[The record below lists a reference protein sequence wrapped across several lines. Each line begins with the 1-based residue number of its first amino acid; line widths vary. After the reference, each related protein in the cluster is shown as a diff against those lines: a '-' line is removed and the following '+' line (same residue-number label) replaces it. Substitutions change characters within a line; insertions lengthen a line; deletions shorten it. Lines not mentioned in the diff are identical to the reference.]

1 MMNSLLF
8 LSHLNESISMSY
20 TKAVLRTIFYQYF
33 LLIVGLTVGF
43 IINAEYVGWKSPLI
57 ARSFYNIFY
66 PVQMDEELCQRIKNF
81 AATRIW
87 ATLGMPSGFKVIE
100 DGLMAEEFYIAKVE
114 YQNQDGRTVTEFH
127 NTRIRWKPWEY
138 YYNDT
143 PETWSEEDFR
153 KYMEEGT
160 LNSQETDKGFRL
172 MRERKELERKKLKT

>member
-8 LSHLNESISMSY
+8 LTHIKESKAMSY

-33 LLIVGLTVGF
+33 LLVVGLTVGF

-57 ARSFYNIFY
+57 VRSFNNIFY
-66 PVQMDEELCQRIKNF
+66 PVQMDEELCKNIKNF

-87 ATLGMPSGFKVIE
+87 STLGMPSGFKVIE

-114 YQNQDGRTVTEFH
+114 YQNQDGKTVTEIL
-127 NTRIRWKPWEY
+127 NTRVRWKPWEY

-143 PETWSEEDFR
+143 PDTWSEEDFK
-153 KYMEEGT
+153 KYIKEGT
-160 LNSQETDKGFRL
+160 LNSKETDKGFKL
-172 MRERKELERKKLKT
+172 MRERKELERKKLKI